1 MNQKLPLD
9 EKGTFFM
16 QTEGPISKM
25 LLAYQD
31 PIQVYAEAGAH
42 ILHLNAHLGKAIRL
56 ESLGLWSCKACQGI
70 FTSLFRMGCCKRCF
84 FESPLAGDSILRPEL
99 STAHLGQADRDLD
112 YEARYQL
119 QPHVVYLADSGGLKV
134 GVTRHAQRHT
144 RWMDQG
150 ASRVRII
157 AETTNRYEAGVIEVA
172 LKNHYSDKTSWRHML
187 AGVQS
192 GENLAE
198 EALRASKF
206 FPEDVA
212 HFFVPNGEE
221 VTLTYPSVGVPKV
234 TSVKLE
240 ADQVLEGVLAGI
252 RGQYLLLSDGR
263 VINIRAHEGAHVR
276 WTLG

>member
-1 MNQKLPLD
+1 
-9 EKGTFFM
+9 M
-16 QTEGPISKM
+16 QTEGILSK
-25 LLAYQD
+25 LLVAFQT

-42 ILHLNAHLGKAIRL
+42 LLHLNSQIGKPLAL
-56 ESLGLWSCKACQGI
+56 ESTGTWSCKACQET
-70 FTSLFRMGCCKRCF
+70 FTALFRMGCCKRCF
-84 FESPLAGDSILRPEL
+84 FESPMAGDSILRPEL

-134 GVTRHAQRHT
+134 GVTRQTQRHT

-150 ASRVRII
+150 ASRVRVI

-198 EALRASKF
+198 EALRASQF
-206 FPEDVA
+206 FPEEA
-212 HFFVPNGEE
+212 ANFFVPEGEE
-221 VTLTYPSVGVPKV
+221 VTLTYPSEGAPKV
-234 TSVKLE
+234 TSVKLD
-240 ADQVLEGVLAGI
+240 AYQRLEGILAGI
-252 RGQYLLLSDGR
+252 RGQYLLFSDGR

-276 WTLG
+276 WIIG

>member
-1 MNQKLPLD
+1 
-9 EKGTFFM
+9 M
-16 QTEGPISKM
+16 QTEGILSKM
-25 LLAYQD
+25 LLAFQT

-42 ILHLNAHLGKAIRL
+42 LLHLNSQIGKPLAL
-56 ESLGLWSCKACQGI
+56 ESTGTWSCKACQET

-84 FESPLAGDSILRPEL
+84 FESPMAGDSILRPEL

-134 GVTRHAQRHT
+134 GVTRQTQRHT

-150 ASRVRII
+150 ASRVRVIT
-157 AETTNRYEAGVIEVA
+157 ETTNRYEAGVIVVA

-198 EALRASKF
+198 EALRASQF
-206 FPEDVA
+206 FPEEA
-212 HFFVPNGEE
+212 ANFFVPEGEE
-221 VTLTYPSVGVPKV
+221 VTLTYPSEGAPKV

-240 ADQVLEGVLAGI
+240 AYQRLEGILAGI
-252 RGQYLLLSDGR
+252 RGQYLLFSDGR

-276 WTLG
+276 WIIG

>member
-1 MNQKLPLD
+1 
-9 EKGTFFM
+9 M
-16 QTEGPISKM
+16 QTEGILSKM
-25 LLAYQD
+25 LLAFQT
-31 PIQVYAEAGAH
+31 PIQVYAKAGTH
-42 ILHLNAHLGKAIRL
+42 LLHLNGQIGKPLAL
-56 ESLGLWSCKACQGI
+56 ESAGIWSCKACQET

-150 ASRVRII
+150 ASRVRVI
-157 AETTNRYEAGVIEVA
+157 AETTNRYEAGLIEVA

-198 EALRASKF
+198 EALRASQF
-206 FPEDVA
+206 FPEEA
-212 HFFVPNGEE
+212 ANFFVPEGEE
-221 VTLTYPSVGVPKV
+221 VTLTYPFEGAPKV

-240 ADQVLEGVLAGI
+240 AYQRLEGILAGI
-252 RGQYLLLSDGR
+252 RGQYLLFSDGR

>member
-1 MNQKLPLD
+1 
-9 EKGTFFM
+9 M
-16 QTEGPISKM
+16 QTEGILSKM
-25 LLAYQD
+25 LLAFQT

-42 ILHLNAHLGKAIRL
+42 LLHLNSQIGKPLAL
-56 ESLGLWSCKACQGI
+56 ESTGTWSCKACQET
-70 FTSLFRMGCCKRCF
+70 FSSLFRMGCCKRCF
-84 FESPLAGDSILRPEL
+84 FESPMAGDSILRPEL

-134 GVTRHAQRHT
+134 GVTRQTQRHT

-150 ASRVRII
+150 ASRVRVI

-172 LKNHYSDKTSWRHML
+172 LKNHYCDKTSWRHML

-198 EALRASKF
+198 EALRAFQF
-206 FPEDVA
+206 FPEEA
-212 HFFVPNGEE
+212 ANFFVPEGEE
-221 VTLTYPSVGVPKV
+221 VTLNYPSEGAPKV

-240 ADQVLEGVLAGI
+240 AYQRLEGILAGI
-252 RGQYLLLSDGR
+252 RGQYLLFSDGR

-276 WTLG
+276 WIIG

>member
-1 MNQKLPLD
+1 
-9 EKGTFFM
+9 M
-16 QTEGPISKM
+16 QTEGILSKM
-25 LLAYQD
+25 LLAFQT

-42 ILHLNAHLGKAIRL
+42 LLHLNSQIGKSLAL
-56 ESLGLWSCKACQGI
+56 ESTGTWSCKACQET

-84 FESPLAGDSILRPEL
+84 FESPMAGDSILRPEL

-134 GVTRHAQRHT
+134 GVTRQMQRHT

-150 ASRVRII
+150 ASRVRVI

-198 EALRASKF
+198 EALRASQF
-206 FPEDVA
+206 FPEEA
-212 HFFVPNGEE
+212 ANFFVPEGEE
-221 VTLTYPSVGVPKV
+221 VTLTYPSEGAPKV

-240 ADQVLEGVLAGI
+240 AYQRLEGILAGI
-252 RGQYLLLSDGR
+252 RGQYLLFSDGR

-276 WTLG
+276 WIIG

>member
-1 MNQKLPLD
+1 
-9 EKGTFFM
+9 M
-16 QTEGPISKM
+16 QTEGILSKM
-25 LLAYQD
+25 LLAFQT
-31 PIQVYAEAGAH
+31 PIQVYAEAGTH
-42 ILHLNAHLGKAIRL
+42 LLHLNGQIGKPLAL
-56 ESLGLWSCKACQGI
+56 ESAGIWSCKACQET

-150 ASRVRII
+150 ASRVRVI
-157 AETTNRYEAGVIEVA
+157 AETTNRYEAGLIEVA

-198 EALRASKF
+198 EAQRASRF

-212 HFFVPNGEE
+212 RYCVPNGEE
-221 VTLTYPSVGVPKV
+221 VTLAYPSEGAPKV

-240 ADQVLEGVLAGI
+240 AYQRLEGILAGI
-252 RGQYLLLSDGR
+252 RGQYLLFSDGR